1 MRRTGR
7 AAIAAAFALALAAAS
22 QGAASAAPL
31 ADVDAMLMGGNLTGF
46 TLLGIGP
53 STAQYSLSGNCSLF
67 VGGSSVPTFVDVPP
81 DEGGTGGTC
90 GGISGT
96 GTFNSLGCG
105 SGTAVG
111 SMSIVEP
118 LGDSVGLS
126 YTIAFVAGVGVLS
139 GTWTDD
145 GGSGPA
151 AGVVLIVPRSPVDCT
166 GVITQYNFT
175 AMVSAEY

>member
-7 AAIAAAFALALAAAS
+7 AAIAAAFALALAGAG

-31 ADVDAMLMGGNLTGF
+31 ADVDVAVMTGSLTGMS
-46 TLLGIGP
+46 LLGVGP
-53 STAQYSLSGNCSLF
+53 STSNYTLSGFCSTA
-67 VGGSSVPTFVDVPP
+67 VPTFIDVPP
-81 DEGGTGGTC
+81 DEGATGGTC
-90 GGISGT
+90 RSVSGA
-96 GTFNSLGCG
+96 GTFSSLSCG

-111 SMSIVEP
+111 SLSFVEP

-126 YTIAFVAGVGVLS
+126 YTIVFVGGIGVLS

-151 AGVVLIVPRSPVDCT
+151 VGVVQILPRAALDCT
-166 GVITQYNFT
+166 GVVTVYDFN
-175 AMVSAEY
+175 AVVAAEY